1 MYVDSNASKLIVGD
15 INNTEIKDKMVDM
28 VDQLKNPFNDLYV
41 WVKGEIYDINAM
53 LEAIGARD
61 NLDQMKIKLDQKK
74 RNDQAALDKL
84 NQGKKTWKTMLKG
97 SSGKQTEMT
106 NLQNAIANVLPFLI
120 PPTCL
125 IG

>member
-74 RNDQAALDKL
+74 RRTSTTGNAL
-84 NQGKKTWKTMLKG
+84 
-97 SSGKQTEMT
+97 
-106 NLQNAIANVLPFLI
+106 A
-120 PPTCL
+120 
-125 IG
+125 